1 MQNRY
6 IIERAIISDAFQN
19 LDQELGY
26 HDYRF
31 DLELDGGIR
40 PEPESVHS
48 ETQGTIHWNGG
59 STSAEGGTWTD
70 TFQDGTIRKTSC
82 HIISSAAGFSRL
94 VESHTAA
101 LKGEKVD
108 TQTMIV
114 MFFFTNEI
122 IRKGVR
128 PKKEEE
134 RVRCT

>member
-1 MQNRY
+1 VY
-6 IIERAIISDAFQN
+6 SATEREFAAF
-19 LDQELGY
+19 LSSG
-26 HDYRF
+26 
-31 DLELDGGIR
+31 DGS
-40 PEPESVHS
+40 P
-48 ETQGTIHWNGG
+48 
-59 STSAEGGTWTD
+59 GGTWTD
-70 TFQDGTIRKTSC
+70 TFPDGTIRKTSC
-82 HIISSAAGFSRL
+82 HIISSSAGFSRL

-108 TQTMIV
+108 TQTMTV

>member
-1 MQNRY
+1 M
-6 IIERAIISDAFQN
+6 
-19 LDQELGY
+19 GH

-31 DLELDGGIR
+31 DLELDVGIR
-40 PEPESVHS
+40 PEPESVYS

-82 HIISSAAGFSRL
+82 HIISSAEGCARL
-94 VESHTAA
+94 VESHMAA

-108 TQTMIV
+108 IQAMTV

-134 RVRCT
+134 RVKVYLTVGRNETTFDVR